1 MDIESL
7 RIILGV
13 GLVILILVIG
23 FVGFYLVLVL
33 RSFLRIVERID
44 EFTDATKSLILVP
57 LLTMRDYLS
66 KLTTIKNII
75 NSIKQ
80 KINEK
85 EE

>member
-1 MDIESL
+1 MDIASL